1 MGNKSS
7 SKAPPPS
14 PLFEEPWRKTTCW
27 GTKQENLKYLKN
39 FQPQHEEVKT
49 IRVLLHGPV
58 GAGKSSFI
66 SSVNNILQGRMTDEV
81 LASYTHGEKSFT
93 KKYKTYK
100 IKKGGP
106 GNFYPFVFNDIMGL
120 EDEDGRGVRVEDI
133 KLALKGNM
141 KDDYKFNDRSPLSD
155 GDSGYNFSPSIS
167 DKVHVL
173 LCIYSANA
181 SEMKSP
187 VLQKMKEVREA
198 ASDLGIPQVAIL
210 THIDEACVETKKTL
224 RNIYKS
230 KYLKK
235 KMDDFQSSVGIPLNR
250 IFPLKNYSY
259 ETELDSD
266 IDDLILY
273 ALRQI
278 IDFGDDF
285 TVNLCLQ

>member
-1 MGNKSS
+1 
-7 SKAPPPS
+7 
-14 PLFEEPWRKTTCW
+14 
-27 GTKQENLKYLKN
+27 TKQENLKYLKN

-66 SSVNNILQGRMTDEV
+66 NSVNNILQDRMTDEA
-81 LASYTHGEKSFT
+81 LACYTNQDKSFT

-106 GNFYPFVFNDIMGL
+106 GNFYPFVFTDIMGL
-120 EDEDGRGVRVEDI
+120 EDEDGRGVRVDDI
-133 KLALKGNM
+133 KLALKGHL
-141 KDDYKFNDRSPLSD
+141 KDDYKFNTRSPISD
-155 GDSGYNFSPSIS
+155 GDSGYISSPSIS
-167 DKVHVL
+167 DRVHVL

-187 VLQKMKEVREA
+187 VLQKMREKII
-198 ASDLGIPQVAIL
+198 SVSSGIPQVAIL
-210 THIDEACVETKKTL
+210 THIDEACGETEKNL
-224 RNIYKS
+224 RNVYKS

-235 KMDDFQSSVGIPLNR
+235 KMDDFKSSVGIPLNR

-285 TVNLCLQ
+285 TVNLCS